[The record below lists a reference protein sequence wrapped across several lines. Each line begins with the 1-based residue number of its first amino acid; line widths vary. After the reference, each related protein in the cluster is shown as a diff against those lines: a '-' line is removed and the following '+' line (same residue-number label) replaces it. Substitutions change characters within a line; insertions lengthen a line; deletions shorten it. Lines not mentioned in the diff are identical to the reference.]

1 MWYKFQLNCICS
13 QKKFKGIKLIWIH
26 RNSPRG
32 FEDLSLAE
40 MLAAGLTQVSNRYFF
55 GENFDIQKSAYGQFS
70 VREVSRG
77 SSAKEAITNFSEDI
91 PSPYRMEKFE
101 NKRRSGSLT
110 YAMLAEEIHGGNIRA
125 TDPKSIILVFSPDNI
140 IWIAGFVTERKN
152 SLVHKLQTLT
162 ERTCVSL
169 TSQAALAL
177 INITETLEPIIDPC
191 CGTGM
196 IPLAAVLL
204 KKETYA
210 SDKNLNMLRMAK
222 ANRDTLGVD
231 LEIRDEDAFS
241 PWMHGCCLVSDFP
254 ADRSWSSNT
263 EDLSLKLFTSWIPF
277 IKSFCVIVPTQILAK
292 LPNTITITKK
302 IAFTANRTII
312 LGVIKKDGTDIE

>member
-13 QKKFKGIKLIWIH
+13 QKNFKGITLLWIH

-40 MLAAGLTQVSNRYFF
+40 MAAAGLQQVSNRYFC
-55 GENFDIQKSAYGQFS
+55 GESFDIQKSAYGQFS

-77 SSAKEAITNFSEDI
+77 ASPEEAIKNFDEEI

-101 NKRRSGSLT
+101 NKRRAGSRT
-110 YAMLAEEIHGGNIRA
+110 YAMLAEEIHGGDIRA
-125 TDPKSIILVFSPDNI
+125 ADPKSIILVFSPDDI
-140 IWIAGFVTERKN
+140 IWIAGFVTEKKN
-152 SLVHKLQTLT
+152 SVVHSLQTLT

-169 TSQAALAL
+169 TPQAALAL
-177 INITETLEPIIDPC
+177 INITGNSDPIIDPC

-196 IPLAAVLL
+196 IPLAAMLL

-210 SDKNLNMLRMAK
+210 SDKNFNMLRMAK
-222 ANRDTLGVD
+222 ANRETLGVD
-231 LEIRDEDAFS
+231 LEIYHKDAFE
-241 PWMHGCCLVSDFP
+241 PWIHDCCLVSDFP
-254 ADRSWSSNT
+254 ADRSWSSTT
-263 EDLSLKLFTSWIPF
+263 EDLSLKIFMSWIPF
-277 IKSFCVIVPTQILAK
+277 IKSFCVILPTQILAK
-292 LPNTITITKK
+292 LPTRIIITKK

-312 LGVIKKDGTDIE
+312 LGITKNV

>member
-1 MWYKFQLNCICS
+1 MLLFIHNSNLYQEKYKGF
-13 QKKFKGIKLIWIH
+13 KLIWIH

-40 MLAAGLTQVSNRYFF
+40 MAAAGLKQVSNRYFC
-55 GENFDIQKSAYGQFS
+55 GQSFDIQKSAYGQFS

-77 SSAKEAITNFSEDI
+77 LSAKEAIANFNEDI

-101 NKRRSGSLT
+101 NKRRSGSIT
-110 YAMLAEEIHGGNIRA
+110 YAKLAEEIHGGNIRA
-125 TDPKSIILVFSPDNI
+125 TDPKSIILVFSPDNT
-140 IWIAGFVTERKN
+140 IWIAGFVTEKKN
-152 SLVHKLQTLT
+152 SLVHKLQMLP

-169 TSQAALAL
+169 TPQAALAL
-177 INITETLEPIIDPC
+177 INIAQTQNPIIDPC

-210 SDKNLNMLRMAK
+210 SDKNFNMLRMAK

-231 LEIRDEDAFS
+231 LEIQHKDAFS
-241 PWMHGCCLVSDFP
+241 PWISGCCLVSDFP
-254 ADRSWSSNT
+254 ADRSWSSNI
-263 EDLSLKLFTSWIPF
+263 EDLSLKLFMSWIPF
-277 IKSFCVIVPTQILAK
+277 IKSFCVIIPSQIIPK
-292 LPNTITITKK
+292 LSTAITITKK
-302 IAFTANRTII
+302 IAFTANRTIL
-312 LGVIKKDGTDIE
+312 LGVIKKADGYTN